1 MGKHMARPVT
11 SWFVAIVQMSR
22 RISASIRGRPGKR
35 LREIRVQVPSESI
48 PIPPGNGVGVDVV
61 GVDPTPA
68 SNENVV
74 AAHHQPARFSH
85 SVFVD

>member
-11 SWFVAIVQMSR
+11 SRMSR

-61 GVDPTPA
+61 GVDPD
-68 SNENVV
+68 
-74 AAHHQPARFSH
+74 AADFSTN
-85 SVFVD
+85 